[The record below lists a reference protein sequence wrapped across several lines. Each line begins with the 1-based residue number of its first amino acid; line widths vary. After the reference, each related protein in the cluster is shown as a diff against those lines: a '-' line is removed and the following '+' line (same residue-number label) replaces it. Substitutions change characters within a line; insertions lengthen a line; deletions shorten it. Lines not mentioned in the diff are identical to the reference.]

1 MLYELARPFIFT
13 LDPETA
19 HHLAFS
25 NLERAHTLGL
35 TRLLRPH
42 VAADPVQA
50 MGLAFPNPVG
60 LAAGLD
66 KNGEHIDALA
76 DFGFGFI
83 EVGTVTPRPQP
94 GNPKP
99 RLFRLPQ
106 AQALINRMGFNND
119 GLEAFVANV
128 AASRRRDV
136 VLGLNIGKNA
146 ATPIDKALDD
156 YLACLRRVY
165 PLLLDRPGYVAVNIS
180 SPNTKDLRSLQGGAE
195 LTALLKGLRRAR
207 RELADAHGKRVP
219 LAVKIAPDLDD
230 ADLPRI
236 ADALVAHEVDA
247 VIATNTTVSRDGVA
261 GLPHADEAG
270 GLSGAPLAARST
282 AVVRRL
288 ARSLKGAL
296 PVIGVGGILSG
307 EDAVDKIEAGAT
319 LVQLYTGI
327 IYRGPA
333 LVGECRRAIL
343 RYREQAKSRPQATTR
358 AA

>member
-1 MLYELARPFIFT
+1 MLYDFARPFIFT

-19 HHLAFS
+19 HHVAFA
-25 NLERAHTLGL
+25 NLNRAHALGL

-42 VAADPVQA
+42 VADDPVEV
-50 MGLAFPNPVG
+50 MGLTFPNPVG

-66 KNGEHIDALA
+66 KNAEYIDALA

-94 GNPKP
+94 GNPAP
-99 RLFRLPQ
+99 RLFRLPP
-106 AQALINRMGFNND
+106 ARALINRMGFNNE
-119 GLEAFVANV
+119 GLDHFVARV
-128 AASRRRDV
+128 RASRRRDV

-146 ATPIDKALDD
+146 DTPIERALDD
-156 YLACLRRVY
+156 YLAGLRRAY
-165 PLLLDRPGYVAVNIS
+165 PLLLDRPGYIAVNIS
-180 SPNTKDLRSLQGGAE
+180 SPNTRNLRSLQGGAE
-195 LTALLKGLRRAR
+195 LKALLGGLREAR
-207 RELADAHGKRVP
+207 QELAAQHGRRVP

-230 ADLPRI
+230 AELPRI
-236 ADALVAHEVDA
+236 ADVLAAHEIDA
-247 VIATNTTVSRDGVA
+247 VIATNTTIARDAVA

-282 AVVRRL
+282 EVIRLL
-288 ARSLKGAL
+288 ARHLRGTM
-296 PVIGVGGILSG
+296 PVIGVGGIMSG
-307 EDAVDKIEAGAT
+307 DDAVEKIAAGAA

-343 RYREQAKSRPQATTR
+343 RQRRRSAG
-358 AA
+358 